1 MRLAHARVL
10 LLGTLCLPFTF
21 SSAVEDDA
29 LDAGF
34 GSIAG
39 RATASF
45 DLGGN
50 LTDVATRVLRRSD
63 GRYVLVGT
71 ATTASGVAVAI
82 ARFDSGGLLDPSFG
96 SGGKLHLDLCMSEV
110 TDAALDG
117 SGRILILGNTTACGT
132 AGSEDG
138 RLARLTAAGALDA
151 SFSGGGVRNITFTT
165 VTAAQERAYALVLRA
180 NGEILVGGSVDNDGS
195 GPTHIE
201 HPAFRRLDADGN
213 DLTNHPGVTYSVA
226 ARIVAGRSLAD
237 GGVVWAVDR
246 DQTLSGGT
254 AVFWRL
260 TAALTNDTAFGSLGL
275 QDVQSGGGETGC
287 GTGIDH
293 RPISLLSLRGTF
305 KMFGGAEVGGI
316 WRAWFASVD
325 DAAGGPNR
333 RVRCLTASLP
343 SGVYGT
349 GAAFHGGFDGNRVML
364 AATCGSALA
373 PRFCVLGLRLSNA
386 ANPDLLEIDPAF
398 NGGLPLTIDFPHH
411 TSSPGPAGG
420 AIGILREAGGRTVI
434 GGWRRWQNLDF
445 DFAVARL
452 GRGLFKDG
460 FETSD

>member
-1 MRLAHARVL
+1 MRPYRVL
-10 LLGTLCLPFTF
+10 FLPFVILGAHF
-21 SSAVEDDA
+21 ALAAEDDA
-29 LDAGF
+29 LDGGF
-34 GSIAG
+34 GSAAG

-50 LTDVATRVLRRSD
+50 LTDVAMRVLRRND
-63 GRYVLVGT
+63 GRYLLIGT
-71 ATTASGVAVAI
+71 ATTASAVEVAI
-82 ARFDSGGLLDPSFG
+82 ARFDSEGILDPSFG
-96 SGGKLHLDLCMSEV
+96 SGGKLHLDLCMNEV
-110 TDAALDG
+110 TDAALDA

-138 RLARLTAAGALDA
+138 RLARLTAAGALDV

-165 VTAAQERAYALVLRA
+165 VTAAQERAFALVLRG

-201 HPAFRRLDADGN
+201 RPAFRRLDANGN
-213 DLTNHPGVTYSVA
+213 DISNVPGASYSVP

-237 GGVVWAVDR
+237 DGVVWAVDR
-246 DQTLSGGT
+246 DQTLAGGT

-260 TAALTNDTAFGSLGL
+260 TSALFNDTAFGSLGL
-275 QDVQSGGGETGC
+275 QDVQSGGGENGC
-287 GTGIDH
+287 GTGINH
-293 RPISLLSLRGTF
+293 RPISLLAMRGTL
-305 KMFGGAEVGGI
+305 KMFGGSEVGGV

-343 SGVYGT
+343 TGVYGT
-349 GAAFHGGFDGNRVML
+349 AAAYQPGFDGNRVVL

-373 PRFCVLGLRLSNA
+373 PRFCVLGLRLSNP
-386 ANPDLLEIDPAF
+386 ANPDLLELDPAF
-398 NGGLPLTIDFPHH
+398 NGGLPLIIDFPHQM
-411 TSSPGPAGG
+411 SSPGPAGG
-420 AIGILREAGGRTVI
+420 AIGILREAGGRSVI
-434 GGWRRWQNLDF
+434 AGWRRWQNLDF

-452 GRGLFKDG
+452 GRGLFKDS
-460 FETSD
+460 FETSQ